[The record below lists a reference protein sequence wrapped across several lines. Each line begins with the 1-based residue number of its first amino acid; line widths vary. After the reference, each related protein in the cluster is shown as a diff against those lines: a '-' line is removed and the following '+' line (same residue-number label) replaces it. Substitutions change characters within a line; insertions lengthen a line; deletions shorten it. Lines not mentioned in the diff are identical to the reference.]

1 MPQAPGQPSGL
12 RLRARARDANPRL
25 LRPLWRYSMQ
35 LPVPVS
41 HDSIA
46 NDPPALRALCTAFGV
61 LLAIVPLAHVTALR
75 NGLVGA
81 VAVSALLQF
90 RLAPWKSVPGLVPWL
105 TWLAFAAASIGW
117 SALPD
122 VSFQA
127 FRSDQ
132 FYPFVIFLVSFVL
145 MRTLG
150 GRLAVTIGTA
160 AGTVLC
166 LAAMFAAASLGI
178 DPDAAAPQPGVLG
191 WLAWKAGD
199 VTDSSTY
206 VAFIAV
212 PLYLILLTA
221 QRRWARWTAAAW
233 LVAFAAIGFLSESRT
248 LVATLFVSFV
258 GFLMALGILRGAL
271 RWRPVVMI
279 VVVGLI
285 ASAVCIEIISR
296 VRLPGPQPT
305 DRIVAVDMI
314 ATDSRPAIW
323 AAYLELAQKRP
334 WFGVGLGRSVP
345 SRAYGLE
352 NDPALRRIDAQAWS
366 HAHNVLLDLVL
377 QVGVIGL
384 ALWIWLHVEILRLAW
399 QRVRSGD
406 DREKA
411 WGAAAVALVLA
422 LLMKNSTNDLTV
434 YGNAILF
441 WALLGAM
448 LGLIWRRAEV
458 VPEAVLS
465 PQPVPG

>member
-1 MPQAPGQPSGL
+1 
-12 RLRARARDANPRL
+12 
-25 LRPLWRYSMQ
+25 MQ
-35 LPVPVS
+35 LPIPTAS

-46 NDPPALRALCTAFGV
+46 KDPPALRALCIAFGV

-75 NGLVGA
+75 NALVGA
-81 VAVSALLQF
+81 VALAALLQF
-90 RLAPWKSVPGLVPWL
+90 RLAPWRSVPGLAPWL
-105 TWLAFAAASIGW
+105 IWLTFAATSIGW

-122 VSFQA
+122 MSFQA
-127 FRSDQ
+127 FRNDQ

-150 GRLAVTIGTA
+150 GRLAFAIGTA
-160 AGTVLC
+160 AGTMLC
-166 LAAMFAAASLGI
+166 LATLFAAARLGL
-178 DPDAAAPQPGVLG
+178 DPDAAARPGVLG

-212 PLYLILLTA
+212 PLYLIVLTA
-221 QRRWARWTAAAW
+221 QHRWARWTAAAW
-233 LVAFAAIGFLSESRT
+233 LAAFAAIGFLSENRT

-258 GFLMALGILRGAL
+258 GFLVALGALRGAL
-271 RWRPVVMI
+271 RWKPVLAI
-279 VVVGLI
+279 VVVGLV
-285 ASAVCIEIISR
+285 ASAVSLEIISR
-296 VRLPGPQPT
+296 VRFPGPQPT
-305 DRIVAVDMI
+305 DRIVALDMI
-314 ATDSRPAIW
+314 ASDSRPAIW
-323 AAYLELAQKRP
+323 AAYLGLAQKRP

-352 NDPALRRIDAQAWS
+352 NDPALRRIDPQAWA

-377 QVGVIGL
+377 EVGLIGL
-384 ALWIWLHVEILRLAW
+384 ALWLWLHLAILRLAW
-399 QRVRSGD
+399 QRARSGD
-406 DREKA
+406 DRDKA
-411 WGAAAVALVLA
+411 WAAAAVALVLA

-448 LGLIWRRAEV
+448 LGLIWRRAEAA
-458 VPEAVLS
+458 PAAVRS
-465 PQPVPG
+465 PQPAPG